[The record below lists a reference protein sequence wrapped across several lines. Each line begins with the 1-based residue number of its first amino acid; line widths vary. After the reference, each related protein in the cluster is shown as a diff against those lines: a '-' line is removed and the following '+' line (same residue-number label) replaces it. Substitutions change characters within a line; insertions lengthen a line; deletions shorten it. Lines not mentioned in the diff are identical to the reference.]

1 MHSEAMVSTM
11 EAMLIAGV
19 LGDAAASSI
28 HLQVRPSL
36 YNHDMTSSHE
46 NNSSG
51 VIDTAFVLRFEPQY
65 TVTDTEA
72 EIFDSIGPKVVKR
85 ESYKH
90 KQFLKVAEW
99 KAIAAQATFE
109 NINSDDIEYV
119 TAVALDEDTP
129 NHLRLPFLKVLPGV
143 GGPLASTL
151 LTVFNPKKYSIMDS
165 RATGVLH
172 EYNLLDSANP
182 NQTDYQSYRKLV
194 KSLAKGANCAPL
206 DLYRALIAYSRQP
219 NT

>member
-1 MHSEAMVSTM
+1 MNST
-11 EAMLIAGV
+11 
-19 LGDAAASSI
+19 
-28 HLQVRPSL
+28 P
-36 YNHDMTSSHE
+36 E
-46 NNSSG
+46 NDSSG

-65 TVTDTEA
+65 TVTDIEA

-85 ESYKH
+85 ESYKR

-99 KAIAAQATFE
+99 KAVAAQATFE
-109 NINSDDIEYV
+109 SLDADDIEYV

-151 LTVFNPKKYSIMDS
+151 LAVFDSKKFSIMDS

-172 EYNLLDSANP
+172 EFGLLESPNP

-194 KSLAKGANCAPL
+194 KSLAKGANCAPI

-219 NT
+219 ND

>member
-1 MHSEAMVSTM
+1 MT
-11 EAMLIAGV
+11 
-19 LGDAAASSI
+19 AALSDV
-28 HLQVRPSL
+28 HLHVKAPL
-36 YNHDMTSSHE
+36 YNRGMNSSTETH
-46 NNSSG
+46 SSG

-65 TVTDTEA
+65 MVTEAEA

-85 ESYKH
+85 ESYKRKH
-90 KQFLKVAEW
+90 FLKVAEW

-109 NINSDDIEYV
+109 GLDSDDIDYV
-119 TAVALDEDTP
+119 TAVSLDEDTP

-151 LTVFNPKKYSIMDS
+151 LTVYDPKKFTIMDS

-172 EYNLLDSANP
+172 EYGLLESPNP
-182 NQTDYQSYRKLV
+182 NHTDYQTYRKLV

-219 NT
+219 ND